1 MKNITNVI
9 IANPLN
15 GFATKLFERPVWLCT
30 HSEAKIINH
39 ENKIYRCD
47 KCNKFAFIK
56 IIPQTSILSA
66 LAKNTV
72 NVENMPPS

>member
-15 GFATKLFERPVWLCT
+15 GFARKSFERPDWLCN
-30 HSEAKIINH
+30 HSEAKVINH

-47 KCNKFAFIK
+47 KCRKLAYIK
-56 IIPQTSILSA
+56 VIPQMRILSA
-66 LAKNTV
+66 LS
-72 NVENMPPS
+72 ENATNPENQPPS